1 MVLVGCVAP
10 VDGWA
15 VGEVRS
21 LPASEADRLCAAHP
35 GCLIILRRGGLLT
48 THPPPPVLTR

>member
-1 MVLVGCVAP
+1 VALVGCVAP

-21 LPASEADRLCAAHP
+21 LPAAEADRLCAAHP
-35 GCLIILRRGGLLT
+35 EALIILRRGESLT
-48 THPPPPVLTR
+48 AHPPPPVLTR

>member
-1 MVLVGCVAP
+1 MALVGCVAP

-21 LPASEADRLCAAHP
+21 LPAAEADRLCAAHP
-35 GCLIILRRGGLLT
+35 EALIILRRGESLT
-48 THPPPPVLTR
+48 AHPPPPVLTR